1 MNKVKS
7 FVDEF
12 VALVNGDDA
21 KVKAEKAR
29 RQADSALK
37 THISMKEGE
46 SISKEDAVSEAKDAL
61 QKARLNNG
69 EPITDRDEY
78 VRNLIM
84 AANRITEAEED
95 FDQHNKTLGFLK
107 DQLANL

>member
-46 SISKEDAVSEAKDAL
+46 SVSMEDAVSEAKDAL

-69 EPITDRDEY
+69 EPITDRDAY
-78 VRNLIM
+78 VKNLIV
-84 AANRITEAEED
+84 AANRVTDAEEAYES
-95 FDQHNKTLGFLK
+95 HMKTLEFLRE
-107 DQLANL
+107 QHAGL